1 MAKVVGDIAVEV
13 SADIGPLQRGLRS
26 ARGDV
31 GRFGRSTEQMAQR
44 ATRATVA
51 MTAAFAAA
59 TAAGLALANRVG
71 ELGER
76 ITNLSRVAGTT
87 PEKFQEWAAASRS
100 VGIEQEKLADILKD
114 VQDRVGDFLA
124 TGGGPMADF
133 FENIAPKVGVT
144 AEQFARLS
152 GPEALRLYVRSL
164 EQANVTQNEMTFYL
178 EAMSSDLT
186 MMLPL
191 LRDNGREMDRLGRE
205 AREAGAILSN
215 DTVRGA
221 DELAK
226 KMREMSDQMYGELIP
241 ALISVEDELALLA
254 QFVTDYG
261 IPALTSLIELAGGAA
276 EKFQALAG
284 WIKSLGGNPRF
295 FDDQGNEYDQYNN
308 LIASPNMSVG
318 EPLDLGE
325 IALPP
330 AQGGDGGASVRR
342 GGGGGG
348 GRSGPTEED
357 LERLRDQFA
366 TEQEIIQENYEKQ
379 LEQLQEFRDRKL
391 TTEEEFNELER
402 RIQKEHQEKMLD
414 LERARRD
421 ATLSAVSGALGD
433 VASLMQTENKKLFA
447 IGKAAAIAEAT
458 VSGYQAAV
466 DAWQKGMK
474 VGGPPVAAAFTA
486 ASIAKTGA
494 LISSI
499 ASTSYGGGSGGASSA
514 GGGVGVAATPSAP
527 QNNQYVNVN
536 LTGEG
541 PIGRGS
547 IRGLI
552 EQINEAIDDGA
563 VIRGIT
569 VSG

>member
-1 MAKVVGDIAVEV
+1 MSKIVGDIAVEV
-13 SADIGPLQRGLRS
+13 SADIGPLQRGLRN

-31 GRFGRSTEQMAQR
+31 GRFGRTTEQMAHR

-51 MTAAFAAA
+51 MTGAFVAA
-59 TAAGLALANRVG
+59 TAAGVALANHVG
-71 ELGER
+71 QLGER
-76 ITNLSRVAGTT
+76 LTNLSNVAGTT
-87 PEKFQEWAAASRS
+87 PEKFQEMAIATRS

-114 VQDRVGDFLA
+114 VQDRVGEFLA

-152 GPEALRLYVRSL
+152 GPEALQLYVSSL
-164 EQANVTQNEMTFYL
+164 ERANITQSEMTFYL
-178 EAMSSDLT
+178 EAMASDLT
-186 MMLPL
+186 TMLPL
-191 LRDNGREMDRLGRE
+191 LRDGGREMDRLGQE
-205 AREAGAILSN
+205 AREAGTILSN

-254 QFVTDYG
+254 QFVSDYG
-261 IPALTSLIELAGGAA
+261 IPALTKLIELAGGAA

-284 WIKSLGGNPRF
+284 WIQSLGGNPRF
-295 FDDQGNEYDQYNN
+295 FDDQGNEYDQNNN
-308 LIASPNMSVG
+308 LIASPNMTVG

-330 AQGGDGGASVRR
+330 EQGGGGGVPVRR

-348 GRSGPTEED
+348 GGSGPSEED
-357 LERLRDQFA
+357 FERLRDQFA

-391 TTEEEFNELER
+391 ATEEEFNELER

-414 LERARRD
+414 LEYKHRAERLQAVLGGGQAILQEMGAFND
-421 ATLSAVSGALGD
+421 KALKLSQVFGAGQALVSTYIGAAKELEKGALG
-433 VASLMQTENKKLFA
+433 FA
-447 IGKAAAIAEAT
+447 TAAAVIAKGIGFVAAINN
-458 VSGYQAAV
+458 VSASSGGGAAAV
-466 DAWQKGMK
+466 G
-474 VGGPPVAAAFTA
+474 
-486 ASIAKTGA
+486 
-494 LISSI
+494 
-499 ASTSYGGGSGGASSA
+499 
-514 GGGVGVAATPSAP
+514 GGGVGGTATPSAP
-527 QNNQYVNVN
+527 QNNQYLHFN

-541 PIGRGS
+541 PIGRGTF
-547 IRGLI
+547 RDFVAQL
-552 EQINEAIDDGA
+552 NEAIDDGA
-563 VIRGIT
+563 VIRGVT